1 MGGTLAAKSVR
12 HAFEVLAEIREA
24 KGGSREGLGIWC
36 EESRDEPPDGW
47 YLDDGQGRVN
57 IPTEYQGLPIRSTR

>member
-24 KGGSREGLGIWC
+24 KGKT
-36 EESRDEPPDGW
+36 RDA
-47 YLDDGQGRVN
+47 
-57 IPTEYQGLPIRSTR
+57 

>member
-24 KGGSREGLGIWC
+24 KAKT
-36 EESRDEPPDGW
+36 RDA
-47 YLDDGQGRVN
+47 
-57 IPTEYQGLPIRSTR
+57 

>member
-24 KGGSREGLGIWC
+24 KGK
-36 EESRDEPPDGW
+36 
-47 YLDDGQGRVN
+47 
-57 IPTEYQGLPIRSTR
+57 TRGV